1 VVKLAEAGLEVL
13 KMELAETIARKK
25 TELASLR
32 RVVAEVQDLA
42 GDADTTYPTEIQ
54 IAFTARSSLGRLIT
68 KNESIVLADRPGAL
82 VVVEDLQRR
91 ENDRSRLRDEMIEEL
106 KQDQRQL
113 SEVKK
118 ELPSFV
124 ASTEQLVTDVLALAS

>member
-1 VVKLAEAGLEVL
+1 
-13 KMELAETIARKK
+13 
-25 TELASLR
+25 LR

-42 GDADTTYPTEIQ
+42 GDADTTYPTEVQ
-54 IAFTARSSLGRLIT
+54 IAFTSRTSLGRLIT

-82 VVVEDLQRR
+82 VVMEDLQRR